1 MQKACHHH
9 LRTQFRALLAS
20 SACYHTASVFDP
32 MSARIAADLGF
43 EVGILGGSVAS
54 LQVLAAP
61 DFALITLSEFVE
73 QATRI
78 GRVARLPV
86 IADADHGYGNALN
99 VMRTVVEL
107 ERAGVAAL
115 TLEDTLLPA
124 QFGRKS
130 TDLISVDEGVG
141 KIRAALE
148 ARVDTDLA
156 IIARTHAGRARG
168 GRGDPP
174 HPGLPGGRRRWHL
187 HGRAYVTSTIWRRS
201 PQNLSVPLMLVSYGN
216 PSLRD
221 DARLAS
227 LGVRIV
233 VDGHAAYFAAIK
245 ATYDCLREQRGIA
258 CQRPQRHRADAQV
271 HPARGLHRLGSRVHE
286 RQGVRTAAS
295 GQRPLAAP
303 RTARRAGADRGHR
316 RADHPAAE
324 HLEEPAGRIAAGPPP
339 RSARP
344 SRGACAGAPAPPARR
359 RGAAAVMG
367 DAHAPGLGAEPRA
380 EALLPLAHARIQ
392 RIDPQRGEAARPPP
406 DRPGEGGVGGQ
417 RAQAGRG
424 AVQAEAPAG
433 MALEE
438 APDRGGPA
446 PAHRRANPVQAVH
459 PPGQHARGSPGRPAA
474 APPAAVTEPSQ
485 PAGQQTERGQGG
497 EHADGEAQ
505 AGPAGEVDVGEQHV
519 RPCSGSAQP

>member
-1 MQKACHHH
+1 MQRASHHD
-9 LRTQFRALLAS
+9 LRAQFRALLAS

-78 GRVARLPV
+78 GLVARLPV

-130 TDLISVDEGVG
+130 TDLIGVDEGVG

-148 ARVDTDLA
+148 ARVDPDLA
-156 IIARTHAGRARG
+156 IIARTHAVVFEL
-168 GRGDPP
+168 DEVI
-174 HPGLPGGRRRWHL
+174 RRTQAYQEAGADGICMVGVRDFEHL
-187 HGRAYVTSTIWRRS
+187 EVIA
-201 PQNLSVPLMLVSYGN
+201 QNLSVPLMLVSYGN

-258 CQRPQRHRADAQV
+258 
-271 HPARGLHRLGSRVHE
+271 
-286 RQGVRTAAS
+286 AS
-295 GQRPLAAP
+295 
-303 RTARRAGADRGHR
+303 D
-316 RADHPAAE
+316 
-324 HLEEPAGRIAAGPPP
+324 
-339 RSARP
+339 
-344 SRGACAGAPAPPARR
+344 
-359 RGAAAVMG
+359 
-367 DAHAPGLGAEPRA
+367 LGA
-380 EALLPLAHARIQ
+380 
-392 RIDPQRGEAARPPP
+392 
-406 DRPGEGGVGGQ
+406 
-417 RAQAGRG
+417 
-424 AVQAEAPAG
+424 
-433 MALEE
+433 
-438 APDRGGPA
+438 
-446 PAHRRANPVQAVH
+446 
-459 PPGQHARGSPGRPAA
+459 
-474 APPAAVTEPSQ
+474 TELTHKYTQ
-485 PAGQQTERGQGG
+485 PEDYIVWACEYMNVK
-497 EHADGEAQ
+497 E
-505 AGPAGEVDVGEQHV
+505 
-519 RPCSGSAQP
+519 

>member
-1 MQKACHHH
+1 MQRASHHD
-9 LRTQFRALLAS
+9 LRAQFRALLAS

-130 TDLISVDEGVG
+130 TDLIGVDEGVG

-148 ARVDTDLA
+148 ARVDPDLA
-156 IIARTHAGRARG
+156 IIARTHAGVLEV
-168 GRGDPP
+168 DEVI
-174 HPGLPGGRRRWHL
+174 RRTQAYQEAGADGICMVGVRDFEHL
-187 HGRAYVTSTIWRRS
+187 EVIA
-201 PQNLSVPLMLVSYGN
+201 QNLSVPLMLVSYGN

-258 CQRPQRHRADAQV
+258 ASDLSATELTHKYTQPEDYIV
-271 HPARGLHRLGSRVHE
+271 WAREYMNVKE
-286 RQGVRTAAS
+286 
-295 GQRPLAAP
+295 
-303 RTARRAGADRGHR
+303 
-316 RADHPAAE
+316 
-324 HLEEPAGRIAAGPPP
+324 
-339 RSARP
+339 
-344 SRGACAGAPAPPARR
+344 
-359 RGAAAVMG
+359 
-367 DAHAPGLGAEPRA
+367 
-380 EALLPLAHARIQ
+380 
-392 RIDPQRGEAARPPP
+392 
-406 DRPGEGGVGGQ
+406 
-417 RAQAGRG
+417 
-424 AVQAEAPAG
+424 
-433 MALEE
+433 
-438 APDRGGPA
+438 
-446 PAHRRANPVQAVH
+446 
-459 PPGQHARGSPGRPAA
+459 
-474 APPAAVTEPSQ
+474 
-485 PAGQQTERGQGG
+485 
-497 EHADGEAQ
+497 
-505 AGPAGEVDVGEQHV
+505 
-519 RPCSGSAQP
+519 